1 MRGSHPAIVVEHA
14 HRAINHA
21 NIGAPK
27 KDEPLLNLDRAEI
40 AARLSRHALINR
52 LERAF
57 AADCATPVRQ
67 SHDLGGTAAGKT
79 LLLMPGWRA
88 NGAIGVKLVTVFAD
102 NAIRSLPAVH
112 ACYVLFDGDTG
123 APLAMLDGNELTL
136 RRTGAASA
144 LAAKYLA
151 RPDAARLLMVGT
163 GELAPHIILSHAE
176 VRPIKAVRIWGR
188 RPDRAR
194 EVADSLGGHGFSV
207 EVCDDLETGVAWAD
221 IISCATLSQ
230 TPLIQGRWL
239 RPGQHLDLIGAFRP
253 NMREADDTAIKTAAL
268 YVDTRAGALVEAGEL
283 VQTLAAG
290 LIQLADI
297 KGELSE
303 LVRKQV
309 PGRTDPSAI
318 TLFKSVGTAIEDLAA
333 AELAVEGATAGSRTG
348 SRNPP

>member
-1 MRGSHPAIVVEHA
+1 VPARQ
-14 HRAINHA
+14 RAANHA
-21 NIGAPK
+21 NIGTIPEK
-27 KDEPLLNLDRAEI
+27 GVPLLHLDRAAI
-40 AARLSRHALINR
+40 AARLTRRTLIDR
-52 LERAF
+52 LESAF

-67 SHDLGGTAAGKT
+67 RYDLGGTTAGKS

-151 RPDAARLLMVGT
+151 RPDAERLLMVGT
-163 GELAPHIILSHAE
+163 GELAPHVILSHAE
-176 VRPIKAVRIWGR
+176 VRSIKEVRIWGR
-188 RPDRAR
+188 RAERAR
-194 EVADSLGGHGFSV
+194 EVADALKGHDFTVS
-207 EVCDDLETGVAWAD
+207 VCDDLQSGVAWAD
-221 IISCATLSQ
+221 IVSCATLSQ
-230 TPLIQGRWL
+230 TPLIEGRWL

-253 NMREADDTAIKTAAL
+253 NMREADDAAMQRAAL
-268 YVDTRAGALVEAGEL
+268 YVDTRAGALVEAGEF

-290 LIQLADI
+290 VIQPADI
-297 KGELSE
+297 KGELSD
-303 LVRKQV
+303 LVRGLA
-309 PGRTDPSAI
+309 PGREDPEAI

-333 AELAVEGATAGSRTG
+333 AELAVEASG
-348 SRNPP
+348 

>member
-1 MRGSHPAIVVEHA
+1 VRPVPARQ
-14 HRAINHA
+14 RAAIHA
-21 NIGAPK
+21 NIGTNPGK
-27 KDEPLLNLDRAEI
+27 GGPLLHLDRTEI
-40 AARLSRHALINR
+40 AARLARHNLIDR
-52 LERAF
+52 LESAF
-57 AADCATPVRQ
+57 AADNVTPVRQ
-67 SHDLGGTAAGKT
+67 RYDLAGPAGGNT

-123 APLAMLDGNELTL
+123 APRAMLDGNELTL

-151 RPDAARLLMVGT
+151 RPDAQRLLMVGT
-163 GELAPHIILSHAE
+163 GELAPHVVLSHAE

-188 RPDRAR
+188 RVERAH
-194 EVADSLGGHGFSV
+194 EVAAELSGQDFSV
-207 EVCDDLETGVAWAD
+207 DVCHDLEAGVGWAD

-230 TPLIQGRWL
+230 TPLINGRWL

-253 NMREADDTAIKTAAL
+253 NMREVDDVAMTRAAL
-268 YVDTRAGALVEAGEL
+268 YVDTRAGALVEAGEF

-290 LIQLADI
+290 LIVPSDI

-303 LVRKQV
+303 LVRGLV
-309 PGRTDPSAI
+309 PGRSDPDAL

-333 AELAVEGATAGSRTG
+333 AELAVESGDNPPKSGATTRA
-348 SRNPP
+348 